1 MEMLQ
6 TIIAIILALGI
17 LVSIHE
23 WGHFIVARY
32 FGVKV
37 LKFSVGFGQ
46 SLYSRVD
53 KKGTEFVIAWIPLGG
68 YVKMV
73 DEREG
78 EVAKED
84 LSFAFNRKSPLQRIA
99 IVAAGPA
106 VNLLFA
112 VLVYWFVYSGGQQ
125 VLSPVIGKIETD
137 SIAAQAGLRVDQ
149 EVISVD
155 GKIINSWDE
164 AVQALVLK
172 VLEPGSI
179 SLQVRDIDSEKQFE
193 KVLLLSEALIIDE
206 NTDPLKALGIGVYQ
220 PQIPAIVGEVVRGL
234 AADKAGLIA
243 ADEVLAIDGEKIQSW
258 QQWVEIIQQN
268 VGNTLRLEVLRNE
281 QLVQLDLIPEAKVEN
296 GKTFGFVGVGAA
308 PFEWPDHL
316 VKQINY
322 NPMQALQYATRKTW
336 DNSVLIL
343 VSTWKLAV
351 GDLARDNLG
360 GPIMIA
366 KMAGRYASYG
376 FEPYLLFIAYI
387 SIVLGVMNLLPIPV
401 LDGGHILFYS
411 IELVVRRPVPE
422 QIQIFAM
429 RLGLTV
435 LLLIMSLAFFNDFYR
450 IYTGSL

>member
-1 MEMLQ
+1 MDTLQ
-6 TIIAIILALGI
+6 TIVAIILALGI

-23 WGHFIVARY
+23 WGHFIVAR
-32 FGVKV
+32 FFDVKV

-46 SLYSRVD
+46 ALYSRID
-53 KKGTEFVIAWIPLGG
+53 KKGTEFIIAWIPLGG

-84 LSFAFNRKSPLQRIA
+84 LPFAFNRKPPSQRIA

-125 VLSPVIGKIETD
+125 VLSPVIGSIAAD
-137 SIAAQAGLRVDQ
+137 SIAEQAGLQVDH

-155 GKIINSWDE
+155 GKNIFSWDE

-179 SLQVRDIDSEKQFE
+179 SLQVRDIKSNQHFEKQ
-193 KVLLLSEALIIDE
+193 LLLSQALVLDE

-220 PQIPAIVGEVVRGL
+220 PDIPAVVGEVVPGL
-234 AADKAGLIA
+234 AADKAGLLTGDKI
-243 ADEVLAIDGEKIQSW
+243 LAIDGEAIESW
-258 QQWVEIIQQN
+258 QQWVDMIQQN
-268 VGNTLRLEVLRNE
+268 IGNTLQLEVLRNE
-281 QLVQLDLIPEAKVEN
+281 QIVQLDLIPEEKTVN

-308 PFEWPDHL
+308 AFEWPEHL

-322 NPMQALQYATRKTW
+322 NPLQALHYAYQKTW

-411 IELVVRRPVPE
+411 IELVVRKPIPE
-422 QIQIFAM
+422 YIQMFAM
-429 RLGLTV
+429 RIGLSI